1 MATDVKTLGDQ
12 IVALTLLEA
21 KALADYLKETHGLE
35 AAAGGAVVVA
45 APAGGAG
52 AAPAAEEK
60 TEFDVV
66 LVECPAD
73 KKMGVIKVLRVIDPA
88 LSLPAA
94 KTKAETANTTIKEAV
109 SKAEAEKLKKDLE
122 DAGAKVTLK

>member
-35 AAAGGAVVVA
+35 AAAGGAVVMA
-45 APAGGAG
+45 APAAGG

-66 LVECPAD
+66 LVDGGAQ
-73 KKMGVIKVLRVIDPA
+73 KLNVIKVLRVAVPG
-88 LSLPAA
+88 LGL
-94 KTKAETANTTIKEAV
+94 KEAKDLV
-109 SKAEAEKLKKDLE
+109 DKGNATVKEAAAKAEAEKLKKELE

>member
-35 AAAGGAVVVA
+35 AAAGGAVVMA
-45 APAGGAG
+45 APAAGG

-66 LVECPAD
+66 LVDGGAD
-73 KKMGVIKVLRVIDPA
+73 KVKVIKALR
-88 LSLPAA
+88 AA
-94 KTKAETANTTIKEAV
+94 IPGLGLIEAKDLANKGNTTIKEGIA
-109 SKAEAEKLKKDLE
+109 KAEAEKLKKDLE

>member
-35 AAAGGAVVVA
+35 AAAGGAVVMA
-45 APAGGAG
+45 APAVGGG

-66 LVECPAD
+66 LAECGA
-73 KKMGVIKVLRVIDPA
+73 KKLDVIKALRAAISGLGLAEAKA
-88 LSLPAA
+88 L
-94 KTKAETANTTIKEAV
+94 TEKANAVIKEAAP
-109 SKAEAEKLKKDLE
+109 KDEAEKLKKDLE
-122 DAGAKVTLK
+122 AAGAKVMLK

>member
-35 AAAGGAVVVA
+35 AASGGAVVVA
-45 APAGGAG
+45 APAAGGGA

-66 LVECPAD
+66 LVDGGAN
-73 KKMGVIKVLRVIDPA
+73 KINVIKALR
-88 LSLPAA
+88 AA
-94 KTKAETANTTIKEAV
+94 VSGLGLKEAKDLVDKGNATIKEGIA
-109 SKAEAEKLKKDLE
+109 KAEAEKLKKELE

>member
-35 AAAGGAVVVA
+35 AAAGGAVVMA
-45 APAGGAG
+45 APAAGGA

-60 TEFDVV
+60 TEFDVI
-66 LVECPAD
+66 LVDGGA
-73 KKMGVIKVLRVIDPA
+73 KKLEVIKVLR
-88 LSLPAA
+88 AA
-94 KTKAETANTTIKEAV
+94 VSGLGLKEAKDLV
-109 SKAEAEKLKKDLE
+109 DKGNATVKEAAPKAEAEKLQKELE
-122 DAGAKVTLK
+122 AAGAKVTLK